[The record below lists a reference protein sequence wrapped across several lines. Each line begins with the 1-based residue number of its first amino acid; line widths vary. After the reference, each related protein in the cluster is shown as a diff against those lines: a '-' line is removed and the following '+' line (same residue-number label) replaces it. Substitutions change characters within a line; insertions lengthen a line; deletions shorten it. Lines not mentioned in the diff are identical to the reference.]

1 MICAIEFGSCWIRAL
16 YRNSATPQ
24 RLMLFS
30 EPAEY
35 VLLANNESHR
45 SLLQTRQIPFA
56 VCDDALLV
64 TGHAMDRAEWLSRLP
79 RTPLF
84 PEGNVPD
91 SDPPARQLLNV
102 IVESIL
108 PPGDGSNDLCVL
120 TVPGRRD
127 HSDTAIRNEEF
138 LNRLLQM
145 RGYRTC
151 IINAAEA
158 TLLAGGNRSA
168 FTGFSV
174 VIGAETTSICFG
186 RQGVSLAAETLKIG
200 ANWIDTELA
209 RHFHIHRWDDEG
221 QSYLDLHSV
230 RQWKQGD
237 HSQHKNL
244 VDNGSRMLLR
254 LYAVVLEQVARTMS
268 RMLSQLHSSVASSAN
283 RIPVLL
289 AGGGTLVGDF
299 PGLLTQRLDDHGLSD
314 RILSVQQIDDPC
326 TAVVRGGLILAEL
339 EHARTRVCDAA

>member
-1 MICAIEFGSCWIRAL
+1 MICAIDFGSCWIRAL
-16 YRNSATPQ
+16 YRNPAAPQ
-24 RLMLFS
+24 RLTLFS

-35 VLLANNESHR
+35 VLLRNSEPHR
-45 SLLQTRQIPFA
+45 SLLLSRQIPFA
-56 VCDDALLV
+56 ICDDALLV

-84 PEGNVPD
+84 PDGNVPD

-108 PPGDGSNDLCVL
+108 PPGDGMNDLCVL
-120 TVPGRRD
+120 IVPGRRD
-127 HSDTAIRNEEF
+127 QSETASRNEEF

-151 IINAAEA
+151 MIKAAEA
-158 TLLAGGNRSA
+158 TLLAGGIRSA

-174 VIGAETTSICFG
+174 VIGAETTSICLG
-186 RQGVSLAAETLKIG
+186 RQGISLAAETLTIG
-200 ANWIDTELA
+200 ANWIDAELA
-209 RHFHIHRWDDEG
+209 RHFQLQRWDDEG

-230 RQWKQGD
+230 RQWKLGEQTP
-237 HSQHKNL
+237 HQHL
-244 VDNGSRMLLR
+244 ADNGSRMLRR

-268 RMLSQLHSSVASSAN
+268 RMLTQVHSSVASSAT
-283 RIPVLL
+283 RFPVLL
-289 AGGGTLVGDF
+289 AGGGTLVADF
-299 PGLLTQRLDDHGLSD
+299 PALLSQRLDDHGMSD
-314 RILSVQQIDDPC
+314 RIQSVQHIDDPC

-339 EHARTRVCDAA
+339 EHACSNARDAA

>member
-1 MICAIEFGSCWIRAL
+1 MICAIDFGSCWIRAL
-16 YRNSATPQ
+16 YRNPVAPQ
-24 RLMLFS
+24 RLTLYS

-35 VLLANNESHR
+35 VLLANSEPHR
-45 SLLQTRQIPFA
+45 SLLLSRQIPFA

-84 PEGNVPD
+84 PDGNVPD

-108 PPGDGSNDLCVL
+108 PPGDGVNDLCVL
-120 TVPGRRD
+120 TVPGRSD
-127 HSDTAIRNEEF
+127 HSEIASRNEEF
-138 LNRLLQM
+138 LNRLIRM

-151 IINAAEA
+151 VINAAEA

-174 VIGAETTSICFG
+174 VIGAETTSICLG
-186 RQGVSLAAETLKIG
+186 RQGVSLAAETLMIG

-209 RHFHIHRWDDEG
+209 RHFQIHRWDDEG
-221 QSYLDLHSV
+221 QSYLDLHTV
-230 RQWKQGD
+230 RQWKQGNPIPA
-237 HSQHKNL
+237 QNL
-244 VDNGSRMLLR
+244 ADSGGRMLRR

-268 RMLSQLHSSVASSAN
+268 RMLSQVNSSLASSAT
-283 RIPVLL
+283 RFPVLL
-289 AGGGTLVGDF
+289 AGGGTQITDF
-299 PGLLTQRLDDHGLSD
+299 PALLSQRLDDHGISE
-314 RILSVQQIDDPC
+314 RILSVQHIDDPC

-339 EHARTRVCDAA
+339 EFACSRVRDAA

>member
-1 MICAIEFGSCWIRAL
+1 MICAIDFGSCWIRAL
-16 YRNSATPQ
+16 YRNPAAPQ
-24 RLMLFS
+24 RLTLFS

-35 VLLANNESHR
+35 VLLANSEPHR
-45 SLLQTRQIPFA
+45 SLLQSRQIPFA
-56 VCDDALLV
+56 ICDDALLV

-84 PEGNVPD
+84 PDGNVPD
-91 SDPPARQLLNV
+91 NDPPARQLLNV

-127 HSDTAIRNEEF
+127 QSETAIRNEEF

-151 IINAAEA
+151 VINAAEA

-174 VIGAETTSICFG
+174 VIGAETTSICLG
-186 RQGVSLAAETLKIG
+186 RQGIPLAAETLMIG

-209 RHFHIHRWDDEG
+209 RHFQIHRWDDEG
-221 QSYLDLHSV
+221 QSYLDLHSI

-237 HSQHKNL
+237 PTQHKNL
-244 VDNGSRMLLR
+244 ADTGSRMLLR

-268 RMLSQLHSSVASSAN
+268 RMLSQLHSSVTASTT
-283 RIPVLL
+283 RFPVLL
-289 AGGGTLVGDF
+289 AGGGTLVENF
-299 PGLLTQRLDDHGLSD
+299 PSLLAQRLDDHGLSE
-314 RILSVQQIDDPC
+314 RILSVQHIDDPC

-339 EHARTRVCDAA
+339 EHASTRIRDVA